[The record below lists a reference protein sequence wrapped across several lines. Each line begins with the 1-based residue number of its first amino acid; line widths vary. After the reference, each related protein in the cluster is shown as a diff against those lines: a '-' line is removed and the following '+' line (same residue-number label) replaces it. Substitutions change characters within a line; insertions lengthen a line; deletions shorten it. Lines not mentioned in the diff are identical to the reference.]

1 MHRSRYSKLTPTS
14 KSVKTRRD
22 FLKHG
27 GMAAAGIAAAGMFD
41 PTEAMSGLVTRP
53 VAAEMPADD
62 TVRELMMTAINTA
75 RGLGASYSDVRI
87 GRYRNSIVFT
97 REQQIVNTADTDS
110 IGAGIRALV
119 DGTWG
124 FGATKIL
131 TKDGVAAAAREAVA
145 IAKAN
150 RIARDRPV
158 QLAPVEAYP
167 NATWKSDYKID
178 PFTIPIEQRAD
189 LLLKANAEAMKVK
202 GVRFVNSGLLFVKED
217 RNFASTE
224 GSVISQTIIR
234 TSIPFAI
241 TAVSADFSDFQ
252 TRTNVVTPAGRGW
265 EYVLEQDIVGNAGK
279 WAEEAVQKLTAKSV
293 EVGRYD
299 LVLHPSHLWLTIHE
313 SIAHPTEL
321 DRAMGYEANYAGT
334 SFVAPP
340 QSVLGKLKYGP
351 EFMNIQGDRSQ
362 PGGCATIGWDD
373 EGVKPEDFM
382 IIKNGVMNDYQT
394 TREQANWL
402 KWWYDANKLPTRS
415 HGCSN
420 ADNWGSVQFQRMP
433 NVSLLPGEKDISWDD
448 IIAAT
453 DRGIAIV
460 GDGSFSIDQQ
470 RYNAQFG
477 GQVFHE
483 IKGGKIVGVLKDVA
497 YQIRTPDFWNSM
509 DMIGGKKSYQ
519 FGSAFNDGKG
529 QPGQSNAVS
538 HGCVPSRFRNINVIN
553 TGRKA

>member
-1 MHRSRYSKLTPTS
+1 MK
-14 KSVKTRRD
+14 KTRRD
-22 FLKHG
+22 FIKQT
-27 GMAAAGIAAAGMFD
+27 GMAAAA
-41 PTEAMSGLVTRP
+41 
-53 VAAEMPADD
+53 VAATGAFSPSKSFGGILRTPEVELPQDD
-62 TVRELMMTAINTA
+62 VVRGLMMTAINTA
-75 RGLGASYSDVRI
+75 KSAGASYSDVRI

-97 REQQIVNTADTDS
+97 REQQIVNTADVDTM
-110 IGAGIRALV
+110 GAGVRALV

-124 FGATKIL
+124 FGASKTL
-131 TKDGVAAAAREAVA
+131 TTDGVAAAAREAVA

-150 RIARDRPV
+150 RIARDQPV
-158 QLAPVEAYP
+158 QLTPVQSYP
-167 NATWKSDYKID
+167 NATWKSSFKID

-189 LLLKANAEAMKVK
+189 LLLKANAEALKVK

-224 GSVISQTIIR
+224 GSVISQTIVR
-234 TSIPFAI
+234 VAVPFQI
-241 TAVSADFSDFQ
+241 TAVAPDNSDFQ
-252 TRTNVVTPAGRGW
+252 TRANVVAPAGRGW
-265 EYVLEQDIVGNAGK
+265 EYVLEQDLVGNAGK
-279 WAEEAVQKLTAKSV
+279 WAEQAVQKLNGKSV

-299 LVLHPSHLWLTIHE
+299 LVLHPTHLWLTIHE

-321 DRAMGYEANYAGT
+321 DRALGYEANYAGT

-340 QSVLGKLKYGP
+340 EKVLGKLRYGP

-362 PGGCATIGWDD
+362 EGGCATIGYDD
-373 EGVKPEDFM
+373 EGVKPDTFL
-382 IIKNGVMNDYQT
+382 IIKNGLVNDYQT
-394 TREQANWL
+394 TREQAAWL
-402 KWWYDANKLPTRS
+402 KWWYDTQGKPARS

-420 ADNWGSVQFQRMP
+420 ADSWGTVQFQRMP
-433 NVSLLPGEKDISWDD
+433 NVSLLPGTKDIGWDD

-453 DRGIAIV
+453 DRGIAIE

-483 IKGGKIVGVLKDVA
+483 IKGGKIVGQLKDVA
-497 YQIRTPDFWNSM
+497 YQMRTPDFWNSM
-509 DMIGGKKSYQ
+509 DMIGGQKSY
-519 FGSAFNDGKG
+519 FMGGAFNDGKG
-529 QPGQSNAVS
+529 QPPQSNAVS

>member
-1 MHRSRYSKLTPTS
+1 
-14 KSVKTRRD
+14 
-22 FLKHG
+22 
-27 GMAAAGIAAAGMFD
+27 MAAAALAAAGAFN
-41 PTEAMSGLVTRP
+41 PAHALSGFTP
-53 VAAEMPADD
+53 GAKEMPADD
-62 TVRELMMTAINTA
+62 TIRDLMMAAINTA
-75 RGLGASYSDVRI
+75 KGLGASYSDVRI

-124 FGATKIL
+124 FGATKVL

-150 RIARDRPV
+150 RIARDQPV
-158 QLAPVEAYP
+158 VLAPTQSYP
-167 NATWKSDYKID
+167 NASWKSDFKVD

-189 LLLKANAEAMKVK
+189 LLMKANAEALKVK

-224 GSVISQTIIR
+224 GSVISQTIVR
-234 TSIPFAI
+234 VAVPFAI
-241 TAVSADFSDFQ
+241 TAVAPDNSDFQ
-252 TRTNVVTPAGRGW
+252 TRTNVVAPAGRGW
-265 EYVLEQDIVGNAGK
+265 EYVLEQDLVGNAGK
-279 WAEEAVQKLTAKSV
+279 WAEEAVQKLSAKSV
-293 EVGRYD
+293 DVGRYD
-299 LVLHPSHLWLTIHE
+299 LVLHPTHLWLTIHE

-321 DRAMGYEANYAGT
+321 DRALGYEANYAGT
-334 SFVAPP
+334 SFVSPP
-340 QSVLGKLKYGP
+340 EKMLGKYRYGP

-362 PGGCATIGWDD
+362 EGGCGTIGYDD
-373 EGVKPEDFM
+373 EGVKPEDFL
-382 IIKNGVMNDYQT
+382 IIKNGIVNDYQT

-402 KWWYDANKLPTRS
+402 KWWYDQQGKPARS

-420 ADNWGSVQFQRMP
+420 ADSWGTVQFQRMP
-433 NVSLLPGEKDISWDD
+433 NVSLLPGAKEQSFED

-453 DRGIAIV
+453 DKGIAIV

-477 GQVFHE
+477 GQVFYE
-483 IKGGKIVGVLKDVA
+483 IKGGKIVGNLKDVA
-497 YQIRTPDFWNSM
+497 YQMRTPDFWNSM

-519 FGSAFNDGKG
+519 LGGSFFDGKG
-529 QPGQSNAVS
+529 QPPQINSVS
-538 HGCVPSRFRNINVIN
+538 HGAVPARFRNINVIN

>member
-1 MHRSRYSKLTPTS
+1 MN
-14 KSVKTRRD
+14 KTRRD
-22 FLKHG
+22 FLKQTG
-27 GMAAAGIAAAGMFD
+27 LTAAAIAATGALS
-41 PTEAMSGLVTRP
+41 PTKSFGGLLAARP
-53 VAAEMPADD
+53 VEMPPDD
-62 TVRELMMTAINTA
+62 TIRALMMTAINTA
-75 RGLGASYSDVRI
+75 KSAGASYSDVRI

-97 REQQIVNTADTDS
+97 REQQIVNTADVDN
-110 IGAGIRALV
+110 IGAGVRALV

-124 FGATKIL
+124 FGASKTL
-131 TKDGVAAAAREAVA
+131 TTDGVAAAAREAVA

-150 RIARDRPV
+150 RIARDQPV
-158 QLAPVEAYP
+158 QLTPVQSYP
-167 NATWKSDYKID
+167 NATWTSSFKID

-189 LLLKANAEAMKVK
+189 LLLKANAEALKVK

-224 GSVISQTIIR
+224 GSVISQTIVR
-234 TSIPFAI
+234 VAVPFTI
-241 TAVSADFSDFQ
+241 TAVAPDNSDFQ
-252 TRTNVVTPAGRGW
+252 TRGNVVAPAGRGW
-265 EYVLEQDIVGNAGK
+265 EYVLEQDLVGNAGK
-279 WAEEAVQKLTAKSV
+279 WAEQAVQKLSGKSV
-293 EVGRYD
+293 DVGRYD
-299 LVLHPSHLWLTIHE
+299 LVLHPTHLWLTIHE

-321 DRAMGYEANYAGT
+321 DRALGYEANYAGT

-340 QSVLGKLKYGP
+340 DKMLGKFRYGP

-362 PGGCATIGWDD
+362 PGGCATIGYDD
-373 EGVKPEDFM
+373 EGVKPDTFL
-382 IIKNGVMNDYQT
+382 IIKNGLVNDYQT

-402 KWWYDANKLPTRS
+402 KWWYDAQKKPARS

-420 ADNWGSVQFQRMP
+420 ADSWGTVQFQRMP
-433 NVSLLPGEKDISWDD
+433 NVSLLPGAKDVSYED

-453 DRGIAIV
+453 DRGIAIE

-483 IKGGKIVGVLKDVA
+483 IKGGKIVGQLKDVA
-497 YQIRTPDFWNSM
+497 YQMRTPDFWNSM
-509 DMIGGKKSYQ
+509 DMIGGQKSY
-519 FGSAFNDGKG
+519 FMGGAFNDGKG
-529 QPGQSNAVS
+529 QPPQSNAVS